1 MRIALA
7 QINSFLGDFEGN
19 AKKILSMS
27 ERAVAKHADIVVFP
41 EASLF
46 GYHPMDLLERE
57 SVVAAQ
63 MKQLEKLVKQLP
75 RDIAVVFGAFTPNK
89 NKMGKHYFNSA
100 LAVVNKKIV
109 FSCAKELL
117 PTYDVFDDARHIEP
131 GDMSRNVFKYKGK
144 KILITIC
151 EDIWAWPEVTKKGAK
166 TPSPE
171 RTSFYPCNPIKKIKK
186 GSVDLIINL
195 SASPFF
201 IDKVPKRHFVV
212 ESTAKYLKAP
222 MVYVNMVGAQDELI
236 FDGGSFAVDAK
247 GNHLAQSIFF
257 DEDLNLVD
265 LEKKEGGIRP
275 VAKDTESLRQALVLG
290 LRDYCAK
297 TGIKDVVLGLSGGI
311 DSALVACIAV
321 DALGPGQV
329 QAVALPGPFS
339 SPNSEQ
345 YARELAKN
353 LGIQMKTL
361 PITPAYET
369 AIKSFEDVF
378 TKMDFGLMN
387 ENMQARLRM
396 LYLMALT
403 NRTNSMLLNTSNKSE
418 MCVGYSTIYGDMS
431 GGLAVIGDLLKSDV
445 FRLSEYYNREREII
459 PGEIIKRPPSAELRA
474 NQTDQD
480 SLPPYNELDPSV
492 VRMVEKMRPPKGKVD
507 EFVLNKMMKAEFKRW
522 QAPPILKVRD
532 HSFGRGRRLPVA
544 HKAIY

>member
-19 AKKILSMS
+19 AKKIIAMS
-27 ERAVAKHADIVVFP
+27 ERAVAKHADMVVFP

-46 GYHPMDLLERE
+46 GYHPMDLLERA
-57 SVVAAQ
+57 SVVDAQ
-63 MKQLEKLVKQLP
+63 MKQLTKLVSKLP
-75 RDIAVVFGAFTPNK
+75 KNIAIVFGAFTPNK

-100 LAVVNKKIV
+100 LVVVNKRIV

-117 PTYDVFDDARHIEP
+117 PTYDVFDDARHIEA
-131 GDMSRNVFKYKGK
+131 GDMSKNVFKYKGK

-151 EDIWAWPEVTKKGAK
+151 EDIWAWPEVREKGAK
-166 TPSPE
+166 DAQRE
-171 RTSFYPCNPIKKIKK
+171 SFYPCNPIKKIKK

-201 IDKVPKRHFVV
+201 LDKVKKRHFVV

-236 FDGGSFAVDAK
+236 FDGGSFAVDKK
-247 GNHLAQSIFF
+247 GKHLAQSIFF
-257 DEDLNLVD
+257 EEDLNMVD
-265 LEKKEGGIRP
+265 LNKQEGGVRP
-275 VAKDTESLRQALVLG
+275 VASQIESLRSALVLG

-297 TGIKDVVLGLSGGI
+297 SGIKDVVLGLSGGI

-329 QAVALPGPFS
+329 QVVALPGPFS
-339 SPNSEQ
+339 SPVSEQ

-353 LGIQMKTL
+353 LGVQIKVL
-361 PITPAYET
+361 PITSAYEESIKNFESIFDT
-369 AIKSFEDVF
+369 AE
-378 TKMDFGLMN
+378 FGLTN
-387 ENMQARLRM
+387 ENMQARLRC
-396 LYLMALT
+396 LYLMALS
-403 NRTNSMLLNTSNKSE
+403 NRTNAMLLNTSNKSE
-418 MCVGYSTIYGDMS
+418 MCVGYSTMYGDLA
-431 GGLAVIGDLLKSDV
+431 GGLAVIGDLLKGDV
-445 FRLSEYYNREREII
+445 VKLCEYYNREREII
-459 PGEIIKRPPSAELRA
+459 PKAILTRAPSAELRA
-474 NQTDQD
+474 NQKDED
-480 SLPPYNELDPSV
+480 SLPPYNELDASV
-492 VRMVEKMRPPKGKVD
+492 VRMVEKMKAPKGKVD
-507 EFVLNKMMKAEFKRW
+507 AFVLNRMMRSEFKRW

-544 HKAIY
+544 HKAIF